1 MKTIAMLLFTILLN
15 ACGGAKEATANA
27 TNTNEQ
33 LEKSEMVTKKTQEPE
48 KVIIEYSAITR
59 GSFYVLKINGKK
71 VSTQNSPNEK
81 PTFKAV
87 GEDNWKALMQMVDD
101 IDLKAMEKMKA
112 PSEKRFYDG
121 AAIGE
126 LKITKDGETYQVPN
140 FDAGNPNEGVSDLI
154 NKMLAIAKDK
164 E

>member
-1 MKTIAMLLFTILLN
+1 MKTITILLFTILLN

-27 TNTNEQ
+27 SANEQ
-33 LEKSEMVTKKTQEPE
+33 LQKTEMATEKAQETE
-48 KVIIEYSAITR
+48 KVVIEYSAITR

-71 VSTQNSPNEK
+71 VSTQTTPNEK

-87 GEDNWKALMQMVDD
+87 GEDNWNDLMKIVNSV
-101 IDLKAMEKMKA
+101 DLKAMEKMKA

-154 NKMLAIAKDK
+154 NKMLAIAEGK